1 MYYWFYNEDLT
12 HLLFFFSTIFSR
24 GMYKVPLF
32 SGLRTLFA
40 VWPFILFPYSVTM
53 LYHVVRAAYILAQVG
68 ASMSGRWKN
77 K

>member
-12 HLLFFFSTIFSR
+12 HLLFFFFFNHIFSWYVQ
-24 GMYKVPLF
+24 GAVIF
-32 SGLRTLFA
+32 SSA